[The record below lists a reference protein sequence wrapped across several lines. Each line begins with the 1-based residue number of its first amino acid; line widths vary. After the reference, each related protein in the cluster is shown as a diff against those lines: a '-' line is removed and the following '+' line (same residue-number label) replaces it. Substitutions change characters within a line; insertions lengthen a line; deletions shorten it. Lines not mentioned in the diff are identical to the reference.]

1 MYFNKFKDVG
11 KHYKLKIRLFKF
23 KPQQIEMINKVIE
36 NSEDMMEKR
45 EILDAKINGLYNKV
59 DLGGKM
65 LRGVKDMLVS
75 LLMIILMRWVIGIII
90 LCFQAIEICL
100 GSLETIGMRGYE
112 RWAILAKKMIW
123 VILGIEIE
131 QIRVW
136 ATLR

>member
-1 MYFNKFKDVG
+1 
-11 KHYKLKIRLFKF
+11 
-23 KPQQIEMINKVIE
+23 MINKVIE

-90 LCFQAIEICL
+90 LCF
-100 GSLETIGMRGYE
+100 
-112 RWAILAKKMIW
+112 
-123 VILGIEIE
+123 
-131 QIRVW
+131 
-136 ATLR
+136 